1 MNFQTA
7 IKSIGVLASKNSP
20 TILTATAA
28 VGVVGVAYL
37 TGRAAYKASFVVEA
51 DDLYGGALEDP
62 QEDFIRKAKLTWK
75 LYIPA
80 TIAGVATITSII
92 AAHTISSKRVAA
104 YMSLYA
110 IGEKAFTEYRAKV
123 VEQHGANKEAKVRD
137 AVAQD
142 RVTENP
148 VASKEVIITGSGE
161 VLCYETIT
169 GRYFN
174 SSVET
179 IRQAQNTLNAEML
192 NEMYVSLNDLFREIG
207 LPVTGYGEEV
217 GWTVDKQLDIQFSTV
232 LSDDGRPAVA
242 IGYNYTPIKG
252 YSSLQR

>member
-1 MNFQTA
+1 M
-7 IKSIGVLASKNSP
+7 IIY
-20 TILTATAA
+20 IL
-28 VGVVGVAYL
+28 L
-37 TGRAAYKASFVVEA
+37 
-51 DDLYGGALEDP
+51 
-62 QEDFIRKAKLTWK
+62 I
-75 LYIPA
+75 
-80 TIAGVATITSII
+80 
-92 AAHTISSKRVAA
+92 
-104 YMSLYA
+104 
-110 IGEKAFTEYRAKV
+110 
-123 VEQHGANKEAKVRD
+123 
-137 AVAQD
+137 
-142 RVTENP
+142 
-148 VASKEVIITGSGE
+148 KEVIITGSGE